1 MKLYHISRSGKQ
13 TDLNELCI
21 RITWSGDNSQAA
33 RKIDVSLVV
42 SPLDTN
48 IPRPYLSLGE
58 MLKLTDD
65 SGAELFRGYIFHKGK
80 SLSGTELSVTAYD
93 GLIYLTKSK
102 LAKKFRKLSPE
113 AVTKLVCTELGVPV
127 GKLAETGIE
136 VSFIH
141 MDKTGYETIM
151 TAYTSA
157 AKHKNADKAEKDYV
171 LYMPRMREGKLDV
184 IVKGALAAKMPL
196 TASRDL
202 TEASYAEDIESMVNK
217 VLITNEKGEVV
228 GSVEES
234 GWVTNYGL
242 LQSTYRQEEGK
253 DAKAMAKVLLSDV
266 ARSADVQLVGGPGTY
281 DLIAGNSVLIE
292 ESYTGLTGRF
302 YIDSD
307 THTFENNQH
316 SISLQLKYK
325 NTMDEF
331 EAEQEQEKAA
341 PSPGGK
347 SGAPSAPRPKP
358 SAGGDSGGSRP
369 RPVNLINQASRE
381 YVQYIDMQPGS
392 QYELEAPASAGLA
405 VMVIDTNSRAAVQDW
420 GGFGH
425 RYIFTEGKRLTAM
438 VKVMN
443 PGLPEAGFRH
453 ATMYKVR

>member
-1 MKLYHISRSGKQ
+1 MKLFHISRSGKQ
-13 TDLNELCI
+13 TDLTELCI
-21 RITWSGDNSQAA
+21 RVTWSGDNSQAA

-42 SPLDTN
+42 SPLDAN
-48 IPRPYLSLGE
+48 IPRPYLGLGE

-80 SLSGTELSVTAYD
+80 SLSGTELAVTAYD

-102 LAKKFRKLSPE
+102 LAKKFSKLSPE
-113 AVTKLVCTELGVPV
+113 TVTKMVCAELGVPV
-127 GKLAETGIE
+127 GKLAETGIQ

-141 MDKTGYETIM
+141 MDKTGYEAIM

-157 AKHKNADKAEKDYV
+157 AKHKNADKAEQDYV
-171 LYMPRMREGKLDV
+171 LFMPRMREGKLDV
-184 IVKGALAAKMPL
+184 IVKGALAAKTPL

-202 TEASYAEDIESMVNK
+202 TEASYAEDIDSMVNK
-217 VLITNEKGEVV
+217 VLITNDQGEVV

-242 LQSTYRQEEGK
+242 LQSTYRKEEGK
-253 DAKAMAKVLLSDV
+253 DAKAMAKTLLADV
-266 ARSADVQLVGGPGTY
+266 ARSADVQLVGGPGTW

-331 EAEQEQEKAA
+331 EAEQEQDEAA

-347 SGAPSAPRPKP
+347 PSGAPKPAPKP
-358 SAGGDSGGSRP
+358 STGDLGESRP

-392 QYELEAPASAGLA
+392 QYELEAPMSAGLA
-405 VMVIDTNSRAAVQDW
+405 VMVLDTNSRAIVQDW

-425 RYIFTEGKRLTAM
+425 RYIFTEGKRWTAM